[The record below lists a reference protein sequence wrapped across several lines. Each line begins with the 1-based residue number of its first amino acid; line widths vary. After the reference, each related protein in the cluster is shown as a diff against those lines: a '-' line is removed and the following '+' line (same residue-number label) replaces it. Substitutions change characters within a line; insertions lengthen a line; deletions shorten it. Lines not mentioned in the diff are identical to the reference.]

1 MDRRNFLNMNIK
13 IASNLLKK
21 KNVDKN
27 IIIKIIGVGGGGCNV
42 INKMI
47 ASNVDNVDFVAI
59 NTDVQ
64 SLLKSSAN
72 DVLQIGEKITKG
84 LGVGGNPEIGRQSA
98 EENIEEIKNKI
109 IGSDIVFIAACMGG
123 GTGTGVAP
131 IIAKFAKNEKIL
143 TIGIVTKPFEHEGKI
158 RMLQAEEGIKNLKKY
173 TDVLITIPNDRV
185 FNVINEKASLESF
198 YQIIDDVL
206 RQIVQ
211 AITNVITMTGEINR
225 DFADIKNI
233 LTNAGTALIGIG
245 ESIISNV
252 KDAVKKAIINPLLD
266 TYDISKAKKILVNI
280 TTNSN
285 ISALTLKEIFND
297 IKSYGINGHIFFGHI
312 IDNKLDDKIK
322 VTIIATGFKN
332 DVVIYNNDENQT
344 LKTDAFIDSK
354 NNFYKKEKEYIDP
367 LKPAYTYWKPKFL
380 KNK

>member
-1 MDRRNFLNMNIK
+1 MNIK

-64 SLLKSSAN
+64 SLLKSSAS

>member
-21 KNVDKN
+21 NNIDKN

-64 SLLKSSAN
+64 SLLKSSAS

-143 TIGIVTKPFEHEGKI
+143 TVGIVTKPFEHEGEI

-185 FNVINEKASLESF
+185 FNVVNEKASLESF

-211 AITNVITMTGEINR
+211 AITNVITITGEINR

-245 ESIISNV
+245 ESTISNV
-252 KDAVKKAIINPLLD
+252 KDAVKKAINNPLLD

-332 DVVIYNNDENQT
+332 DIILCNNDENQI
-344 LKTDAFIDSK
+344 LKTDASIDNK